1 MEIKNPKDS
10 ISIIIDK
17 VDAKNNTMKKILIAD
32 DEHKI
37 VMTLEYAFRKAGYEV
52 FIARDGTEVLEIL
65 KEQIPDL
72 ILLDIMMPNLDG
84 YSTLS
89 EIKKEEKYQ
98 KIKVIFLSAKTSEKD
113 INKGLELGAD
123 AFVTKPYSIKKLTE
137 KVEELIG

>member
-1 MEIKNPKDS
+1 
-10 ISIIIDK
+10 
-17 VDAKNNTMKKILIAD
+17 MKKILIAD

-52 FIARDGTEVLEIL
+52 FIARDGTEVLELL

-89 EIKKEEKYQ
+89 EIKKTEKFQ
-98 KIKVIFLSAKTSEKD
+98 KIKIIFLSAKTSEKD
-113 INKGLELGAD
+113 IQKGLEMGAD
-123 AFVTKPYSIKKLTE
+123 AYITKPYSIKKLSE
-137 KVEELIG
+137 KVHKLLQEN